1 MVDVVL
7 LLSSLF
13 ALYGVIM
20 ICIPSM
26 EKINKSAEKLISEM
40 VDINLIPKTI
50 DSINSQLEA
59 KSEEIDSISAK
70 DEQFKRAVESLEAQ
84 LNKDTL
90 M

>member
-26 EKINKSAEKLISEM
+26 EKINKSAEKFISEM